1 MHDPVWVS
9 HPHKSLKVPTT
20 EMTEKRLNSSPGIS
34 ARGERG
40 IPEIQCP
47 SVTMTVRWEKVR
59 SWKTSSNV
67 SASASSLHLLR
78 FSLARPVISAIG
90 VVKRLFRARAG
101 PGPSPSSAWHCS
113 RTDSDPWWPASWLS
127 GWWRGPAAASA
138 PPRQPASV
146 APEKKKKKKHRTKRS
161 EVSFLWK
168 QRAIQDTLLVNNIYW
183 SLDIFVLHGNICTSV
198 TKPLARTDIKH
209 LREERVQRG
218 NTMFSPQQN
227 NKLVLYRNT
236 AHSIWCL
243 SLAPC
248 PACSLGLWDGSVSIL
263 LKKKQ
268 KKQKKKLQR
277 QLPTLTTPPSCKET
291 CVHTTTDTTSA
302 DAGRKERWN
311 VTK

>member
-146 APEKKKKKKHRTKRS
+146 APEKKKKKTQDEKVRGQLFVETKGHSRHAS
-161 EVSFLWK
+161 CQQHIL
-168 QRAIQDTLLVNNIYW
+168 
-183 SLDIFVLHGNICTSV
+183 
-198 TKPLARTDIKH
+198 KPGHFCPSWKH
-209 LREERVQRG
+209 LHLCDQTFGKNR
-218 NTMFSPQQN
+218 
-227 NKLVLYRNT
+227 
-236 AHSIWCL
+236 H
-243 SLAPC
+243 
-248 PACSLGLWDGSVSIL
+248 
-263 LKKKQ
+263 
-268 KKQKKKLQR
+268 
-277 QLPTLTTPPSCKET
+277 
-291 CVHTTTDTTSA
+291 
-302 DAGRKERWN
+302 
-311 VTK
+311 